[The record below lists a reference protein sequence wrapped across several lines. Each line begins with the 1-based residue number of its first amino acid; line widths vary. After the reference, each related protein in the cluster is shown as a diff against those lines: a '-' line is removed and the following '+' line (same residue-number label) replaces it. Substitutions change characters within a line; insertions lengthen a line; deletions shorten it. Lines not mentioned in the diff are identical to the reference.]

1 MATTALPSF
10 SLWNVLLLA
19 IVLVGAS
26 FAIQART
33 GINLADEGFLW
44 YGAQQTVH
52 GKVPLRDFQS
62 YEPGRYYWSAAGMI
76 LFGKGLL
83 ALRLSE
89 TLFQILGVWVGLLAA
104 TRIAHSWALLISV
117 GLMLIVWMVPSHK
130 LFDHVLL
137 LFGIW
142 LACRVIEDSSP
153 VRIFMAGFFIGLC
166 FVFGRNHALYN
177 FLAEAC
183 LLLFLS
189 LKLPAPPLMSQIG
202 LWFAGIL
209 LGLVPTIVMF
219 FCVSG
224 FFTSYIE
231 PIRMIV
237 RQGANLSLPIPWPWR
252 VMPNSPT
259 GVMQFLLGI
268 LLIALPLGYLAAI
281 LVSLAMRSQGLQN
294 HSLLIGC
301 AFVGVFYL
309 HHVFS
314 RPDFSHLAQV
324 IHPFTLGVLA
334 LLSFFSRQQLYHWV
348 AIVLLIANGAFTVGR
363 QTPLYQRLTSRI
375 PWVPCDA
382 CGKIFVAPS
391 TARLVGHLRKFSVE
405 TMGGEDGVVIAP
417 FMPALYSI
425 MNRESPL
432 WELSFLFPATA
443 EGQRAMIQHLNARN
457 VNWAI
462 ISDVP
467 LDKREDRRFS
477 ATHRILWQYLIE
489 NFEPVETDWLPKMMK
504 ILHRKDPGQAVG
516 DEHARPIYFQTH
528 GPN

>member
-1 MATTALPSF
+1 VTLATIAPPSF
-10 SLWNVLLLA
+10 GLWNVLLLA
-19 IVLVGAS
+19 IVLGGAS

-44 YGAQQTVH
+44 YGVQQTVR

-76 LFGKGLL
+76 LFGKGLV

-89 TLFQILGVWVGLLAA
+89 TLFQILGLWVGLLAA
-104 TRIAHSWALLISV
+104 TRIAHSWGLLISV
-117 GLMLIVWMVPSHK
+117 GAMLTLWMVPSHK

-142 LACRVIEDSSP
+142 LACRVVEDSSP
-153 VRIFMAGFFIGLC
+153 ARIFTAGFFIGLC

-177 FLAEAC
+177 FLAQAC
-183 LLLFLS
+183 LLVFLS
-189 LKLPAPPLMSQIG
+189 LKLPFPLSISQIG
-202 LWFAGIL
+202 LWFGGIL
-209 LGLVPTIVMF
+209 LGLVPTIMMF
-219 FCVSG
+219 ICMSG

-231 PIRMIV
+231 PIRMIS

-259 GVMQFLLGI
+259 DVMQFLLGI
-268 LLIALPLGYLAAI
+268 LLIALPMGYLAAI
-281 LVSLAMRSQGLQN
+281 VASLVMRPQAVQN

-301 AFVGVFYL
+301 AFMGVFYL
-309 HHVFS
+309 HHAFS

-334 LLSFFSRQQLYHWV
+334 LLSFFDTRQLYYWIV
-348 AIVLLIANGAFTVGR
+348 TVLLIANGAFTVGR
-363 QTPLYQRLTSRI
+363 QMPLYQRLTSRI

-382 CGKIFVAPS
+382 GGKIFVAPS
-391 TARLVGHLRKFSVE
+391 TARLVACLRRFSIE
-405 TMGGEDGVVIAP
+405 TMGSRDGVIMAP

-432 WELSFLFPATA
+432 WQLSFLFPATA
-443 EGQRAMIQHLNARN
+443 EDQQAMIRDLNVRN

-467 LDKREDRRFS
+467 MDKREDRRFS
-477 ATHRILWQYLIE
+477 ATHRVLWQYLIE
-489 NFEPVETDWLPKMMK
+489 NFEPVENDCLPKVMK
-504 ILHRKDPGQAVG
+504 MLHRKHPGQAVR
-516 DEHARPIYFQTH
+516 DQHAQPIYFH
-528 GPN
+528 GSN